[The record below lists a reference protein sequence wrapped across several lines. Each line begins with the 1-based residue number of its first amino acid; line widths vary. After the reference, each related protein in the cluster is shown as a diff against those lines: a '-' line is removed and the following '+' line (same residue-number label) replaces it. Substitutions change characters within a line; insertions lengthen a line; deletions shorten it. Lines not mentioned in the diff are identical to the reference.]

1 MAEENK
7 VEENIDAGQE
17 APVDAPEG
25 GVAEGPESIGLA
37 DLQLLANIVDLAS
50 QRGAFRG
57 SELTQVGSVYDRLS
71 QFLNFVAERQAEAQE
86 GVEGEEAPAP
96 EEGE

>member
-1 MAEENK
+1 MTEQTEVSN
-7 VEENIDAGQE
+7 VEESVAPEIEPNA
-17 APVDAPEG
+17 APVSLSLQELGTLLQRVD
-25 GVAEGPESIGLA
+25 VA
-37 DLQLLANIVDLAS
+37 V

-57 SELTQVGSVYDRLS
+57 AELTQVGSVYDRLS